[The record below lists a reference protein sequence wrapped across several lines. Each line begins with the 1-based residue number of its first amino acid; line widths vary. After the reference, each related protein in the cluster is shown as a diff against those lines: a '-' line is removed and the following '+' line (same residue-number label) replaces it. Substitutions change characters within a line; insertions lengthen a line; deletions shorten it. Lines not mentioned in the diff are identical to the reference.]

1 MFNGIIFNQGVIKK
15 ITKRDKGINIFIN
28 SILKLTKKDIGVSV
42 ACDGVCLTL
51 ISIKN
56 RLMEFYL
63 SDETIQRSKFKFLKI
78 KDNINLELPLK
89 YGQKISGHICQGHVD
104 TVGKISTIKKID
116 KSYLFDFEIIKKE
129 RKNLIEKASI
139 CINGISLTIS
149 KVTQKGFQ
157 VWVIPHTFKL
167 TNLSS
172 LKKSSLVNIEIDI
185 LSKYVRNYFNEKNNY
200 ASIESII
207 NIAKKGGMFILVDD
221 EKRENEGDLIIS
233 TSDSSAKNINFM
245 AKYGR
250 GLICLALDSIQA
262 KRLNL
267 SLMSPI
273 NQSRNKTAFTISIE
287 AKKGITTGISAK
299 DRAKT
304 IKIASKKNV
313 NKKDIVSPGH
323 IFPIIAKDGG
333 VLVRAGHTEAS
344 VDISKLA
351 KKNNSAVIC
360 EIMNEDGTMAKGQ
373 DLFNFAKKHNLKIGK
388 IEDLIAYRLKK
399 EKLIKLKKQSD
410 IEVKNQKY
418 KIRIYENLLD
428 GSEHFALVK
437 GNIKKGIV
445 PRVRVISSNVVQ
457 NYLINQQLPNSFD
470 KTLNYF
476 KKFNNCVLVF
486 IKDTNLKSV
495 TQTLKDYKNKDFYKK
510 GNDKLIRNYGIG
522 AQIIKDLKIKNMI
535 LITKSLKKV
544 IGLEGYDIKINKQEI
559 I

>member
-1 MFNGIIFNQGVIKK
+1 MK
-15 ITKRDKGINIFIN
+15 
-28 SILKLTKKDIGVSV
+28 
-42 ACDGVCLTL
+42 
-51 ISIKN
+51 
-56 RLMEFYL
+56 
-63 SDETIQRSKFKFLKI
+63 
-78 KDNINLELPLK
+78 
-89 YGQKISGHICQGHVD
+89 
-104 TVGKISTIKKID
+104 
-116 KSYLFDFEIIKKE
+116 
-129 RKNLIEKASI
+129 
-139 CINGISLTIS
+139 
-149 KVTQKGFQ
+149 
-157 VWVIPHTFKL
+157 
-167 TNLSS
+167 
-172 LKKSSLVNIEIDI
+172 
-185 LSKYVRNYFNEKNNY
+185 KNNY
-200 ASIESII
+200 TSIESII

-233 TSDSSAKNINFM
+233 TTDISAKNINFM

-262 KRLNL
+262 KKLNL

-399 EKLIKLKKQSD
+399 EKLIRLKKKSL

-428 GSEHFALVK
+428 GSEHFALIK
-437 GNIKKGIV
+437 GNLKKRII

-457 NYLINQQLPNSFD
+457 NYLINQQLPNSFN

-476 KKFNNCVLVF
+476 KRFNNCVLVF
-486 IKDTNLKSV
+486 IKDSNLRSV

-535 LITKSLKKV
+535 LITKSPKKV
-544 IGLEGYDIKINKQEI
+544 IGLEGYDIKITKQEI